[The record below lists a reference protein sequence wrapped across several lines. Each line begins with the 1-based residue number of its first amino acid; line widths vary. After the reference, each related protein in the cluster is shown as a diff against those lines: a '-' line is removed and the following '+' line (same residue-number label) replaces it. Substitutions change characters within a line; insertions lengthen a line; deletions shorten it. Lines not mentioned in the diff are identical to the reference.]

1 MWHPRLVPG
10 ESFLK
15 RRRFLQL
22 SAASLAGA
30 ATFGPFFAGRKSHA
44 GPFGELP
51 SGVGQVLLPQQR
63 QAKQVLEIFLYGGLS
78 AWETLYMVEQY
89 GRPDDPNFSNEQYHA
104 FLGAPNGS
112 VESALSACQFP
123 DGEPHGQFFGTDA
136 LGADVMLGP
145 FAHRLRQRTDMTERM
160 RVIVQKHN
168 LEPHEGAVPQA
179 LTGSPVGRPRAAGL
193 GSHIQ
198 RYFSEHSTPDRAAP
212 HSYIFAVG
220 GIAGDN
226 VSAAGATG
234 FHPGLARPLSI
245 NITNVDGFADRL
257 ARDTVGP
264 NRPSYDELMDIYVD
278 QYDRRMRWPGETS
291 SVRSSARFDVA
302 QAVSTVKNVDAIAG
316 VMDPTLFERLAGQS
330 CGDSR
335 QSDIPGMS
343 LRAARHLLTHP
354 TEPARYVCVSD
365 IGLFEAS
372 GGGGYDCHTRNSE
385 DTARNF
391 DNLLRNLTAMV
402 NAPNEN
408 DPTKINLDETLII
421 LNTEFGRTAGSQ
433 DGGTGRNHHPYGYV
447 TAFLGGPITNA
458 EAGIFGAIGPDSL
471 ATVENA
477 ATPAENRIGALLAL
491 GIWPF
496 AQEAFAVSD
505 VRDAPSEEQAAIIA
519 TQRIL
524 GISL

>member
-1 MWHPRLVPG
+1 MWHPRWVRLGVY
-10 ESFLK
+10 FLK

-22 SAASLAGA
+22 SAASLAGVA
-30 ATFGPFFAGRKSHA
+30 VSGPFFTGRSSMA
-44 GPFGELP
+44 APFGDLP
-51 SGVGQVLLPQQR
+51 SGVGQVLLPEKR
-63 QAKQVLEIFLYGGLS
+63 RAKQVLEIFLYGGLS
-78 AWETLYMVEQY
+78 AWETLYMVESY
-89 GRPDDPNFSNEQYHA
+89 GRPDDPNFPNQQYYA
-104 FLGAPNGS
+104 YLGAQTGS
-112 VESALSACQFP
+112 VENALANCSFP
-123 DGEPHGQFFGTDA
+123 GGEPHGQFFGVDA

-145 FAHRLRQRTDMTERM
+145 FAHRLRQRPDMVDRM
-160 RVIVQKHN
+160 RILVQRHD

-179 LTGSPVGRPRAAGL
+179 LTGQPVGRPSAAGL

-198 RYFSEHSTPDRAAP
+198 RYHSEHLTPGRAAP

-257 ARDTVGP
+257 SRDTVGA
-264 NRPSYDELMDIYVD
+264 NRPTYDELMDVYVD
-278 QYDRRMRWPGETS
+278 QYDRRMRWPGDDS
-291 SVRSSARFDVA
+291 LVRSSARFDLE
-302 QAVSTVKNVDAIAG
+302 QAVRSVKNVDAIAG
-316 VMDPTLFERLAGQS
+316 VMEPTLFERLAGQS

-335 QSDIPGMS
+335 SIDVPGMS

-354 TEPARYVCVSD
+354 TEPAKYVCVSD

-372 GGGGYDCHTRNSE
+372 GGGGYDCHSSNSA

-391 DNLLRNLTAMV
+391 DNLMRNLTSII
-402 NAPNEN
+402 NTPGEG
-408 DPTKINLDETLII
+408 DPTKINLDDTLII
-421 LNTEFGRTAGSQ
+421 LNTEFGRTADTQNTS
-433 DGGTGRNHHPYGYV
+433 GRNHHPYGYV
-447 TAFLGGPITNA
+447 TAFLGGPITSA
-458 EAGIFGAIGPDSL
+458 ERGVFGAIGPDSL

-477 ATPAENRIGALLAL
+477 ATPAENRVGALLAL

-505 VRDAPSEEQAAIIA
+505 VRDAPSEEQAAVLA
-519 TQRIL
+519 TERIL